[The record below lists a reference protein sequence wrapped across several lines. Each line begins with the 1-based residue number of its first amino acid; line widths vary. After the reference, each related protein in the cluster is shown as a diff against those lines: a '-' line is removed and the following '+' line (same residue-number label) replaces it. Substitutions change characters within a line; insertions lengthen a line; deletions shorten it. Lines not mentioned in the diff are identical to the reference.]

1 MIWLRSLAYNVF
13 FFAWLTLVLIVLIP
27 FASMP
32 HRFMRAIILSW
43 ARTNQAALRA
53 IAGLDCEVRG
63 RENVPDGPV
72 VLACMHQSFWETA
85 FLLTLFGDAAFVLK
99 KELLSIPLW
108 GWYSRKWGNVS
119 VDRAGAASALRKM
132 VREARNR
139 IAAGRPIVIFPEGTR
154 AAPGEKRP
162 LHVGVAAL
170 YVGLAVPVVPVALN
184 SGAFW
189 GRRAFLKYPGV
200 ITLEF
205 LPPIPAGLDKRA
217 FLAELQSRFEGASE
231 RLRREAETPARPR
244 PRPRAAA
251 EDRDSANS

>member
-119 VDRAGAASALRKM
+119 VDRAGAASALRKNG
-132 VREARNR
+132 AR
-139 IAAGRPIVIFPEGTR
+139 
-154 AAPGEKRP
+154 
-162 LHVGVAAL
+162 
-170 YVGLAVPVVPVALN
+170 
-184 SGAFW
+184 GA
-189 GRRAFLKYPGV
+189 
-200 ITLEF
+200 
-205 LPPIPAGLDKRA
+205 
-217 FLAELQSRFEGASE
+217 Q
-231 RLRREAETPARPR
+231 
-244 PRPRAAA
+244 
-251 EDRDSANS
+251 

>member
-1 MIWLRSLAYNVF
+1 MIWLRSLVYNVF
-13 FFAWLTLVLIVLIP
+13 FVAWLTLILIVLVP
-27 FASMP
+27 VTSVS
-32 HRFMRAIILSW
+32 RRYMRAIIVSW
-43 ARTNQAALRA
+43 ARTNQAALTV
-53 IAGLDCEVRG
+53 IAGLDCDVRG

-85 FLLTLFGDAAFVLK
+85 FLLTLFEDAAFVLK

-132 VREARNR
+132 VREARIR
-139 IAAGRPIVIFPEGTR
+139 IDAGRPLVIFPEGTR
-154 AAPGEKRP
+154 VAPGEKRP
-162 LHVGVAAL
+162 LHVGIAAL

-205 LPPIPAGLDKRA
+205 LPPIPAGLNKRA
-217 FLAELQSRFEGASE
+217 FLAELQSRFESASE
-231 RLRREAETPARPR
+231 RIRQEAETPARPR
-244 PRPRAAA
+244 RRA
-251 EDRDSANS
+251 

>member
-1 MIWLRSLAYNVF
+1 MIWLRSLVYNVF
-13 FFAWLTLVLIVLIP
+13 FFAWLTLVLIVLVPIT
-27 FASMP
+27 FLS
-32 HRFMRAIILSW
+32 HRYMRAIILFW

-85 FLLTLFGDAAFVLK
+85 YLLTLFENAAFVLK
-99 KELLSIPLW
+99 MELLSIPLW

-119 VDRAGAASALRKM
+119 VDRGGGAGTLRKM
-132 VREARNR
+132 LREARDR
-139 IAAGRPIVIFPEGTR
+139 IEAGRPLVIFPEGTR
-154 AAPGEKRP
+154 AAPGEIRSF
-162 LHVGVAAL
+162 HVGVAAL
-170 YVGLAVPVVPVALN
+170 YAGLAVPVVPVALN

-205 LPPIPAGLDKRA
+205 LPAIPAGLDKRT
-217 FLAELQSRFEGASE
+217 FLAELQSRLESASE
-231 RLRREAETPARPR
+231 RIRQEAETPARAR
-244 PRPRAAA
+244 PAARTAA
-251 EDRDSANS
+251 EDRDSA

>member
-1 MIWLRSLAYNVF
+1 MIWLRSLVYNVF
-13 FFAWLTLVLIVLIP
+13 LFTWLTLVLIVLVPI
-27 FASMP
+27 ASTS
-32 HRFMRAIILSW
+32 RRYFRAIILSW
-43 ARTNQAALRA
+43 ARTNQAALTA
-53 IAGLDCEVRG
+53 ITGLDCEVRG
-63 RENVPDGPV
+63 RENIPDGPV

-85 FLLTLFGDAAFVLK
+85 FLLTLFEDAAFVLK

-119 VDRAGAASALRKM
+119 IDRTGAAGALRKM
-132 VREARNR
+132 LREARDR
-139 IAAGRPIVIFPEGTR
+139 VEAGRPLVIFPEGTR
-154 AAPGEKRP
+154 AAPGEKRS

-170 YVGLAVPVVPVALN
+170 YVSLAVPVVPVALN

-205 LPPIPAGLDKRA
+205 LPPIPAGLDKRT

-231 RLRREAETPARPR
+231 RLRQEAETPAGTRPI
-244 PRPRAAA
+244 PRDGAD
-251 EDRDSANS
+251 DRDSA